1 MRSMYVVEIAN
12 EQKLLR
18 VSRPRLTAIVEATL
32 KSEKVAAAEISV
44 ALVDDERIHEINR
57 EFLRHDYPTDV
68 ISFLL
73 ESSGGLAKSK
83 TSKKGAKSVRHGVAS
98 TTNPRGAGKRLGGEI
113 IISAEMAVRM
123 AAEYDWRPM
132 QELTLYLVHGL
143 LHLCGYDDL
152 SSDEQVLMRAREV
165 EVLRPWKIVPH
176 YAM

>member
-1 MRSMYVVEIAN
+1 MYVVEIAN

-32 KSEKVAAAEISV
+32 KSEKVAGAEISV

-57 EFLRHDYPTDV
+57 EFLKHDYPTDV

-73 ESSGGLAKSK
+73 ESSGGPARSNAR
-83 TSKKGAKSVRHGVAS
+83 KKGTKSMRDGTAS
-98 TTNPRGAGKRLGGEI
+98 TVNPRGAGKRLGGEI

-123 AAEYDWRPM
+123 AAEYEWRPM

-152 SSDEQVLMRAREV
+152 TSDEQVLMRAREV

-176 YAM
+176 YAT